1 MFILKEI
8 KLLWHL
14 GGHIG
19 GKKSWIFF
27 SPMQEMLGATT

>member
-8 KLLWHL
+8 KLLWRL